1 MMVHK
6 RAYSLVEL
14 IIVVICIGILATVAL
29 PRLNIAAITKHKTE
43 TTARKIVID
52 LRRTR
57 RLAIANAAINTR
69 GFRLKMTDPSPYYTS
84 YEIENMDTGETVDTH
99 RLDSKVFCKADG
111 DFMFGP
117 LGNLLSGSGT
127 QIVLA
132 SVGGKTFAIT
142 IIPATGMIKC
152 FEN

>member
-1 MMVHK
+1 MKAHK

-14 IIVVICIGILATVAL
+14 IVVVLSIGILATVVA
-29 PRLNIAAITKHKTE
+29 PRLNIAAITKHKAE
-43 TTARKIVID
+43 AAARKLVID

-69 GFRLKMTDPSPYYTS
+69 GFKLKMTKPSPYYTA
-84 YEIENMDTGETVDTH
+84 YEIENMNTGETMDSHT
-99 RLDSKVFCKADG
+99 LDSKVLCKADG
-111 DFMFGP
+111 EFMFGP
-117 LGNLLSGSGT
+117 LGNLRSGSGT

-132 SVGGKTFAIT
+132 SAGGKSFAIT

-152 FEN
+152 TEN